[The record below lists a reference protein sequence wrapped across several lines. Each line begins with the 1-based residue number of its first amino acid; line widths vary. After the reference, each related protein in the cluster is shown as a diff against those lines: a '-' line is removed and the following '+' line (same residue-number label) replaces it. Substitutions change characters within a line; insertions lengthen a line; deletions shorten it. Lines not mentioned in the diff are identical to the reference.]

1 MGMLPDPL
9 VPNWGLD
16 NFLWIEVLFGICLSA
31 GVPAGHFKSFLNA
44 VYFFDRSRSAF
55 KKINRIRSNTHGR
68 FMAKFGVRWMDWVGR
83 MESGQFVVRIVG
95 L

>member
-31 GVPAGHFKSFLNA
+31 GVSAGHFKSFLSA
-44 VYFFDRSRSAF
+44 VYFLIDPDLLLRR
-55 KKINRIRSNTHGR
+55 
-68 FMAKFGVRWMDWVGR
+68 
-83 MESGQFVVRIVG
+83 
-95 L
+95 